1 MDRISLS
8 FEDYLGFITEED
20 VSDQMAVKDQKIAQ
34 MRVLLMNAAYMI
46 NKLRRK
52 QAIIEVKHKLE
63 KAIEERDE
71 DCKMMRE

>member
-1 MDRISLS
+1 
-8 FEDYLGFITEED
+8 
-20 VSDQMAVKDQKIAQ
+20 MAVKDQKIAQ